1 MPCASYAGRLARVW
15 GKRVFTRTAVAMAT
29 STRRSLPDGGL
40 SQRESLDFE
49 LLFLLETEP
58 GLSQRA
64 IAERLGVSLGRVN
77 YCLKALLEKGELKL
91 AHFRSAKSKLG
102 YAYALT
108 PKGVAERAALTR
120 RFLQRKLAQYDRLK
134 AQIASLERVLN
145 SVDAE

>member
-1 MPCASYAGRLARVW
+1 MG
-15 GKRVFTRTAVAMAT
+15 T
-29 STRRSLPDGGL
+29 SSDKTVPGEGL

-108 PKGVAERAALTR
+108 PRGVAQRAALTR
-120 RFLQRKLAQYDRLK
+120 RFLQRKLIQYDRLK
-134 AQIASLERVLN
+134 AQIAGLERELN
-145 SVDAE
+145 RTDAA